1 MIDLPPGP
9 NGLFRLVD
17 HRFEFQSEPMLLSVP
32 WGWCRW
38 ADFGN
43 EFGKSRAHRG
53 RDRTTRGRSVSL
65 LSGDPISRLVQGIKG
80 AVRQPTCAG

>member
-32 WGWCRW
+32 W
-38 ADFGN
+38 
-43 EFGKSRAHRG
+43 E
-53 RDRTTRGRSVSL
+53 
-65 LSGDPISRLVQGIKG
+65 LVQVGRL
-80 AVRQPTCAG
+80 RQ